1 MGEGR
6 GLKKRRVLPACAAVI
21 LSLALGAC
29 GLQGPQKTVAKELGL
44 DVSGVNGISCFD
56 SHGGFHGD
64 GAACIALDFSDG
76 KVLEQIE
83 SSSKWKKFPLDETVR
98 ALVYGISDDTGSVGP
113 FLTDGDGEALVP
125 DIRDGYYLLIDRMAD
140 PDLATGADI
149 LHRGAFNFTLGI
161 YDADTDTLYFC
172 KLDT

>member
-1 MGEGR
+1 M
-6 GLKKRRVLPACAAVI
+6 KKRRILAACAVVI
-21 LSLALGAC
+21 LSLALGDC
-29 GLQGPQKTVAKELGL
+29 GFQGPQKTVAKELGL
-44 DVSGVNGISCFD
+44 DVSGVNEISSFD

-64 GAACIALDFSDG
+64 GATCIALGFSDR

-83 SSSKWKKFPLDETVR
+83 SSAKWKKFPLDETVR

-113 FLTDGDGEALVP
+113 FLTDSDGKALVP

-140 PDLATGADI
+140 PELATGADI
-149 LHRGAFNFTLGI
+149 LHRGSFNFTLGI
-161 YDADTDTLYFC
+161 YDTDTDTLYFC